1 MDIILPRVRD
11 SEIISPLLHEF
22 LRIFVKRCILRLNA
36 RELNDDPISIT
47 YYAGAKFWRG
57 AISARDSVSCLV
69 HDISY
74 TAGFAG
80 EPLNNS
86 R

>member
-1 MDIILPRVRD
+1 MHANSTMSNFDY
-11 SEIISPLLHEF
+11 F
-22 LRIFVKRCILRLNA
+22 
-36 RELNDDPISIT
+36 T

-80 EPLNNS
+80 ETLE
-86 R
+86 